1 MADSVFGANST
12 TGNESAKRKHQAS
25 AYDTSAAEFRSRA
38 DSIQSRLES
47 LEQSLSRRKRRPEE
61 DYRFEKLVTHSVR
74 DIGGGHESANGNVV
88 GRPLPTALTS
98 DSSRHE
104 MNSVLGKRL
113 EAPQFVS
120 LLSRQKRPLL
130 NYDLP
135 RLNPCIRNMPNGAG
149 PSGVHQPPP
158 PPHNTSS
165 DGNKG
170 R

>member
-25 AYDTSAAEFRSRA
+25 SCDPSAAEFHSRA
-38 DSIQSRLES
+38 HSIQSRLES

-74 DIGGGHESANGNVV
+74 DVCGGHESANGNV

-135 RLNPCIRNMPNGAG
+135 RLNPCIRNMQNGAG
-149 PSGVHQPPP
+149 PSGVHHQPS
-158 PPHNTSS
+158 HNTPS